1 MAKQLKLAVSTLIP
15 ILILL
20 APASVFPLQ
29 SLTVIEQRILAIFA
43 LACLYWVLEPIPIYA
58 TSLLVI
64 FLELVMVSD
73 KGWTFLQSAP
83 GTPAYGT
90 MLDYKEIMGTFSS
103 PIIILFLGGFFL
115 AMATS
120 KYRLDL
126 NLARV
131 MLKPFGRDPRFI
143 LLGIMTL
150 TALFS
155 MFMSNTATTAMMFAI
170 IHPVLNSFHP
180 EDKGRAGVILGIPFA
195 ANIGGIGTPIGTPPN
210 AIALK
215 YLTGSN
221 AISFGEWMGF
231 GVPYVLFMLAVVW
244 IVLIRLFPFQ
254 TREVILQIEGRFL
267 THAKAMVMYI
277 TFGVTILLWLT
288 ESLHG
293 MNSYIVAVIPVAVF
307 SITQVITKEDLKLIS
322 WDVLWLV
329 AGGIALGLGLEK
341 SGLSKNLVESIPFN
355 TLSPYMIV
363 VICSLFTFGIANF
376 MSHTAAANLVLPIVA
391 ALSLSLSSLEPLG
404 GVRMLVL
411 TVTFTSSLSMVLPI
425 STPPNA
431 IAYASGMVNTR
442 DMSRAG
448 LIIGLLG
455 IGAIFLFMYV
465 LKLVQ
470 YF

>member
-322 WDVLWLV
+322 WDV
-329 AGGIALGLGLEK
+329 
-341 SGLSKNLVESIPFN
+341 
-355 TLSPYMIV
+355 
-363 VICSLFTFGIANF
+363 
-376 MSHTAAANLVLPIVA
+376 
-391 ALSLSLSSLEPLG
+391 
-404 GVRMLVL
+404 
-411 TVTFTSSLSMVLPI
+411 
-425 STPPNA
+425 
-431 IAYASGMVNTR
+431 
-442 DMSRAG
+442 
-448 LIIGLLG
+448 
-455 IGAIFLFMYV
+455 
-465 LKLVQ
+465 
-470 YF
+470 